1 MPPKNS
7 AGGVNVGRDLE
18 VEGCPTDG
26 QKERLRDFLTEL
38 KLLTRRY
45 KILLVDQDET
55 VQLLDL
61 SARGHLIGVGIV
73 AFTVPGDD
81 ARIIDYE
88 ASDSILDGTWLVD
101 TADGPVEQHTVMNV
115 FPSRCS

>member
-1 MPPKNS
+1 MS
-7 AGGVNVGRDLE
+7 AGRDLE
-18 VEGCPTDG
+18 VEGRPTDG

-45 KILLVDQDET
+45 KILLIDQDES

-61 SARGHLIGVGIV
+61 SVGGHLVGVGIV

-88 ASDSILDGTWLVD
+88 AADSINDGAWLVD
-101 TADGPVEQHTVMNV
+101 TADGPMEQRAVMNV
-115 FPSRCS
+115 FPARQL